1 MFFWCHFM
9 WITRKRKKKK
19 KKWPTK
25 KLHPKKPSFF
35 LSDQKLE
42 FRVNFLAKSQ
52 KKRIF
57 SPKMIVFYVF
67 FAVSGRYVFFLA
79 YFHKKITNFIFGAV
93 WGLICVARGDQ
104 KCWFSAILPFS
115 GLRDPGYSQVLFFWL
130 EVTLLTYKRWNGG
143 SKPLRTDFQG
153 ARGAK
158 PAKNHRKW
166 PKWAKTLFFTALINF
181 LLNICG

>member
-19 KKWPTK
+19 MPLKKIAPQKTFVFFKWPKIRISSKFFSKISEK
-25 KLHPKKPSFF
+25 KDFFSKNDSF
-35 LSDQKLE
+35 LC
-42 FRVNFLAKSQ
+42 
-52 KKRIF
+52 
-57 SPKMIVFYVF
+57 F

-166 PKWAKTLFFTALINF
+166 PKM
-181 LLNICG
+181 G

>member
-1 MFFWCHFM
+1 M
-9 WITRKRKKKK
+9 
-19 KKWPTK
+19 
-25 KLHPKKPSFF
+25 HPKKPSFF
-35 LSDQKLE
+35 LSDQKIE

-52 KKRIF
+52 KKMIF
-57 SPKMIVFYVF
+57 SPQMIVFYVF

-153 ARGAK
+153 AREAES
-158 PAKNHRKW
+158 AKNRRKW
-166 PKWAKTLFFTALINF
+166 PKMSKIGPKRFF
-181 LLNICG
+181 